1 MYCSKINCGM
11 RNNKCTDTYNC
22 DNIYCNSR
30 QCKSYHDIEAY
41 IVEKH
46 SDKTIKNPAKE

>member
-1 MYCSKINCGM
+1 MYCSKINCSI
-11 RNNKCTDTYNC
+11 RNNKQTDTYNC

-30 QCKSYHDIEAY
+30 QCKTYHDTETY

-46 SDKTIKNPAKE
+46 SDKTINNPAKQ

>member
-1 MYCSKINCGM
+1 MYCSKINCSM
-11 RNNKCTDTYNC
+11 RNNKITDAYNC

-41 IVEKH
+41 IKNQDDEA
-46 SDKTIKNPAKE
+46 IKKPAK

>member
-1 MYCSKINCGM
+1 M
-11 RNNKCTDTYNC
+11 RNNKQTDVYNC

-41 IVEKH
+41 IKNQDE
-46 SDKTIKNPAKE
+46 KTIKSTEK

>member
-1 MYCSKINCGM
+1 MYCSKITCSL
-11 RNNKCTDTYNC
+11 RNNKITDVYNC

-41 IVEKH
+41 IKNQDEEA
-46 SDKTIKNPAKE
+46 IKNQAK